1 MSAKACNET
10 LTEKVTAACVNFA
23 SQAVA
28 SFIGVLFA
36 GLMLLIIGRVYVAW
50 EMRQAANQMGR
61 WQAED
66 EELQRKEAAAAAK
79 LKKK

>member
-10 LTEKVTAACVNFA
+10 LAEKVTIACIDFA
-23 SQAVA
+23 SRAMA
-28 SFIGVLFA
+28 TFCGVLLA
-36 GLMLLIIGRVYVAW
+36 GVMLLIVGRVYVAW